1 MSSVGKV
8 KALRALGDSQVQPLR
23 EQPVARVHRTH
34 PLRFGRHNQL
44 DSGAR
49 QPRWVGG
56 WVVVGEGG
64 CGGGI
69 HQLHASRQ
77 KGSARVCLLRKCR
90 GCTSSTETPRIAG
103 HKWVG
108 LLANR
113 LHW

>member
-64 CGGGI
+64 CGG
-69 HQLHASRQ
+69 AF
-77 KGSARVCLLRKCR
+77 
-90 GCTSSTETPRIAG
+90 TSSTLHARKATPGSAYLGSVEVAPAAPRRQELPATNG
-103 HKWVG
+103 WVY
-108 LLANR
+108 
-113 LHW
+113 